1 MACAEF
7 QEIEKG
13 GVELA
18 PSAFEPIAKTTRA
31 AAGFVSVAAMAKVP
45 ETVCPQVGELK
56 LSEPAWA
63 AAQAISRRALRIKF
77 ETMFATGLLF
87 GGTGKIL

>member
-1 MACAEF
+1 
-7 QEIEKG
+7 
-13 GVELA
+13 
-18 PSAFEPIAKTTRA
+18 
-31 AAGFVSVAAMAKVP
+31 MAKVP